1 MVNKSTVVLIYK
13 MYLQQN
19 LPFCTASASGV
30 TPYLFEKS
38 LLQPASHSIYRQN
51 TGICKIN
58 YKFIDQWN
66 LITVTTV
73 LRALIIIM
81 MYTRCHSGQ

>member
-1 MVNKSTVVLIYK
+1 MINKSTVVIIYN

-30 TPYLFEKS
+30 TPYLLATS

-51 TGICKIN
+51 ISST
-58 YKFIDQWN
+58 D
-66 LITVTTV
+66 
-73 LRALIIIM
+73 
-81 MYTRCHSGQ
+81 